1 MEKVEPGPNPTPYWI
16 AMAEGVARML
26 FPTAFARIE
35 AGIGK
40 NAGAIV
46 AAAVVILFLGT
57 ALIAFLAMRRHGDG
71 VASRNIPA

>member
-1 MEKVEPGPNPTPYWI
+1 MPADVRGTVDMEKVEPGPNPTPYWI

-40 NAGAIV
+40 NAGAII
-46 AAAVVILFLGT
+46 AAAFVILLLGA
-57 ALIAFLAMRRHGDG
+57 ALIAFW
-71 VASRNIPA
+71 P